1 MDLVLK
7 TFQKENFL
15 SFARTFSI
23 PIGIMILIA
32 MMVIPLQPWML
43 DILFTSN
50 LLVSLLVLMVA
61 LQTFRPLDFS
71 SFPTVLLFATVLR
84 LGLNVASTRV
94 ILKEGHTGT
103 DSAGSIIEAFG
114 EFVMSGSYAVG
125 LFVFSILVICLLFN
139 FLPTKSGFKS
149 FLGDSGSLF
158 IGFFISFDGCFTNF

>member
-50 LLVSLLVLMVA
+50 L
-61 LQTFRPLDFS
+61 
-71 SFPTVLLFATVLR
+71 
-84 LGLNVASTRV
+84 
-94 ILKEGHTGT
+94 
-103 DSAGSIIEAFG
+103 
-114 EFVMSGSYAVG
+114 
-125 LFVFSILVICLLFN
+125 
-139 FLPTKSGFKS
+139 
-149 FLGDSGSLF
+149 